1 MKVTQK
7 IKDKLREVRRSN
19 PGLTSVW
26 YGYKSSNGV
35 STGELSIVC
44 GVEKKKPLS
53 ELSND
58 EIIPTEVKVGSQ
70 SIKTDIVEM
79 GKPELLTCNDACG
92 QNAGSASIPN
102 RSYTRPVKGG
112 LSISSNN
119 TNTSVGTFG
128 LVVKDI
134 ATGAILGLSNN
145 HVTIADAFYTDSR
158 NLSGVIQNDYNPTNN
173 IYQGTEGTVAGGSW
187 AEYFT
192 SANIIGRG
200 VRYVPVHPQ
209 SSGLVNNVDAALFS
223 LTENVI
229 DLNESFKQVGLDSII
244 TSNLPFATTSEID
257 NALASNPELYSSGR
271 TTGPKG
277 GTTCPMRIFTT
288 TGEFP
293 IFYKRQGVDT
303 LIEMEDIIGYFKP
316 PLENPTSQDPGEG
329 FCCNPVRGGD
339 SGSGLIANV
348 GGTIKVIGLVFAG
361 GGSGCDGGPNSYEVG
376 WACRIDEVANQ
387 LGITSLDAGDQLTI
401 VDNNSIEFVTQLGGS
416 DQINKE
422 CDGATYW
429 QVGLTDTLNNPC

>member
-26 YGYKSSNGV
+26 YGYKSSNGIN
-35 STGELSIVC
+35 TGELGIIC

-53 ELSND
+53 ELSAE
-58 EIIPTEVKVGSQ
+58 EIIPSEVKVGSQ
-70 SIKTDIVEM
+70 TIITDVVEIAQ
-79 GKPELLTCNDACG
+79 PELLTCNSACG
-92 QNAGSASIPN
+92 ENTGSASIPN

-112 LSISSNN
+112 ISISSNN

-128 LVVKDI
+128 LVVKDV

-158 NLSGVIQNDYNPTNN
+158 DLSGVIQNDYDPTNN

-200 VRYVPVHPQ
+200 VRYVPIHPK

-223 LTENVI
+223 LKSNVI
-229 DLNESFKQVGLDSII
+229 SLFESWKQVGLDSVI

-257 NALASNPELYSSGR
+257 NLLASNPELYSSGR

-277 GTTCPMRIFTT
+277 GTNCPMRIFTT
-288 TGEFP
+288 TGEFS
-293 IFYKRQGVDT
+293 ISFKRQGVPT

-316 PLENPTSQDPGEG
+316 LLENPTSQDPGEG

-339 SGSGLIANV
+339 SGSALIANI

-361 GGSGCDGGPNSYEVG
+361 GGSGCDGGQNSYTVG
-376 WACRIDEVANQ
+376 WACRIDEVASQ
-387 LGITSLDAGDQLTI
+387 LGITNLSASDLFT
-401 VDNNSIEFVTQLGGS
+401 VVNENSIEYVTQPGGS

>member
-1 MKVTQK
+1 MKATQK
-7 IKDKLREVRRSN
+7 IKDKLREIRRSN

-26 YGYKSSNGV
+26 YGYKSSNGIN
-35 STGELSIVC
+35 TGELSVVC

-53 ELSND
+53 ELSDD

-70 SIKTDIVEM
+70 SIKTDIVEI
-79 GKPELLTCNDACG
+79 GKPELLGTCNSACG
-92 QNAGSASIPN
+92 ENAGSASIPN

-128 LVVKDI
+128 LVVKDV

-158 NLSGVIQNDYNPTNN
+158 DLSGVIQNDYDPTNN

-200 VRYVPVHPQ
+200 VRYVPVHPK

-223 LTENVI
+223 LTENSI
-229 DLNESFKQVGLDSII
+229 DLNESFKQVGLDSVI
-244 TSNLPFATTSEID
+244 TSNLAFATTSEID

-277 GTTCPMRIFTT
+277 GASCPMRIFTT
-288 TGEFP
+288 TGGFP
-293 IFYKRQGVDT
+293 ISYKRQGVNT
-303 LIEMEDIIGYFKP
+303 QIEMEDIIGYFKP
-316 PLENPTSQDPGEG
+316 PLEDPTSQDPSEL
-329 FCCNPVRGGD
+329 CCNPVRGGD
-339 SGSGLIANV
+339 SGSALIANI

-361 GGSGCDGGPNSYEVG
+361 GGSGCDGGTNSYQVG

-387 LGITSLDAGDQLTI
+387 LGITSLDAGDKLTI
-401 VDNNSIEFVTQLGGS
+401 VNNASIEYVTQIGGS

>member
-19 PGLTSVW
+19 LGLTSVW
-26 YGYKSSNGV
+26 YGYKVSNGV
-35 STGELSIVC
+35 NTGELGIIC
-44 GVEKKKPLS
+44 GVKKKKPLS
-53 ELSND
+53 ELSA
-58 EIIPTEVKVGSQ
+58 EEMIPIEVKVGSQ
-70 SIKTDIVEM
+70 TIKTDVIEITQ
-79 GKPELLTCNDACG
+79 PEVLTCNDGCG
-92 QNAGSASIPN
+92 ENTGLASVPN
-102 RSYTRPVKGG
+102 RSYTRPIKGG

-158 NLSGVIQNDYNPTNN
+158 NLSGVVQNDYDPTNN
-173 IYQGTEGTVAGGSW
+173 IYQGTEGTVPGGNW

-200 VRYVPVHPQ
+200 VRYVPVHPKT
-209 SSGLVNNVDAALFS
+209 SGITNNVDAALFS

-229 DLNESFKQVGLDSII
+229 DLNESFKQVGLDSVI

-277 GTTCPMRIFTT
+277 GTNCPMRIFTT
-288 TGEFP
+288 TGEFN
-293 IFYKRQGVDT
+293 ISYKRQGVST

-316 PLENPTSQDPGEG
+316 TLENPTSQSPAEG

-339 SGSGLIANV
+339 SGSGLIANI

-361 GGSGCDGGPNSYEVG
+361 GNSGCDGGANSYQVG
-376 WACRIDEVANQ
+376 WACRIDEVASQ
-387 LGITSLDAGDQLTI
+387 LGITNLSASDLLTI
-401 VDNNSIEFVTQLGGS
+401 VNESSIEYVTEIGGS

-422 CDGATYW
+422 CGGATYW
-429 QVGLTDTLNNPC
+429 QVGLTDTLDNPC